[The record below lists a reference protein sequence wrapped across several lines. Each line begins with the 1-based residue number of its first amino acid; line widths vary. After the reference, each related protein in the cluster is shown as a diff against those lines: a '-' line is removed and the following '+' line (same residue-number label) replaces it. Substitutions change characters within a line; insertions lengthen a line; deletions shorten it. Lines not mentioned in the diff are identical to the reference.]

1 MNKTLILLC
10 IGLIVGCIGYQDTTK
25 NGIRAAVDTEGSG
38 IVDAT
43 ALGDIDMA
51 KTTVGDFKNVIAP
64 NYSVVSNAAM
74 AASSEIEDISNYV
87 NELISYEDATN
98 IIWNVSLMT
107 HKYIY
112 DRQTETTYRLTAEND
127 FLYLHAVTNVPPTAA
142 VIMKL
147 ERGN

>member
-10 IGLIVGCIGYQDTTK
+10 LGLIVGCIGYKSGTK
-25 NGIRAAVDTEGSG
+25 NGIRSAVDTEGSS

-51 KTTVGDFKNVIAP
+51 ETTVGDFKGVIAP
-64 NYSVVSNAAM
+64 NYSSVSNAAM
-74 AASSEIEDISNYV
+74 SASSSIE
-87 NELISYEDATN
+87 ELSDAMADLIAYEDATN
-98 IIWNVSLMT
+98 IVWNVALMT

-112 DRQTETTYRLTAEND
+112 DSRTETTYRFTAEND
-127 FLYLHAVTNVPPTAA
+127 FLYMKAVTNVPPTAA
-142 VIMKL
+142 VIIKL

>member
-10 IGLIVGCIGYQDTTK
+10 LGLIVGCIGYKGGTK
-25 NGIRAAVDTEGSG
+25 NGIRSAVDTEGSS

-51 KTTVGDFKNVIAP
+51 KTTVGDFKGVIAP
-64 NYSVVSNAAM
+64 NYSSVSNAAM
-74 AASSEIEDISNYV
+74 SASSSIEELSDAMA
-87 NELISYEDATN
+87 ELIAYEDATN
-98 IIWNVSLMT
+98 IVWNVALMT

-112 DRQTETTYRLTAEND
+112 DSRTETTYRFTAEND
-127 FLYLHAVTNVPPTAA
+127 FLYMKAVTNVPPTAA
-142 VIMKL
+142 VIIKL